1 MLETRIVHT
10 SGVVAVPLVVSITVE
25 MAKSFTLGM
34 VKAILSG
41 KGEVID
47 LARTNLRRH
56 WEIRVGGALLL
67 LSRPQL
73 LFGQLTGEPLVETP
87 NDIVRIVTL
96 SKCTPRGFL

>member
-47 LARTNLRRH
+47 LARTNLRRQ
-56 WEIRVGGALLL
+56 WGIRVRGAPLL
-67 LSRPQL
+67 LSRLQL
-73 LFGQLTGEPLVETP
+73 LFG
-87 NDIVRIVTL
+87 N
-96 SKCTPRGFL
+96 

>member
-1 MLETRIVHT
+1 MLETRIVHA

-41 KGEVID
+41 KGKGHRPRPNESPAPLGNSRGRCAPSAV
-47 LARTNLRRH
+47 APSAALR
-56 WEIRVGGALLL
+56 
-67 LSRPQL
+67 
-73 LFGQLTGEPLVETP
+73 QLTGEPLVEKP